1 MNIVNYVLAFVAV
14 TTVGMLY
21 DRYSKKYYPDEEL
34 DKYNLVRKYLLN
46 EGDSMLGKPF
56 IWIHTPHKINARNW
70 ASFKSRNTLD
80 LNEPYKNLCV
90 KSIMKHCGESFK
102 ICLIDDSSFE
112 KLIPD
117 WSIRLDELSNPIK
130 TRIRTLALS
139 RLIHTYGGFL
149 MPNST
154 IVVRDLRPLYDELLK
169 DKDMFCGELINRSN
183 TNLYTRF
190 FPNHKIMGGVKGSLG
205 MKELIDYLGKLISK
219 DNTDEATFEATI
231 NRFLYKLARE
241 NKCEI
246 IDGKE
251 LGVKSKTGDVVLL
264 DNWLGEQGVEVCN
277 NTLNCVVLPD
287 DEILSRTKYQ
297 WFSRMSPSQVLNAN
311 TQISKYLL
319 ISLGK

>member
-1 MNIVNYVLAFVAV
+1 MNIINYVLAFVAV

-46 EGDSMLGKPF
+46 EGNSMSGKPF

-70 ASFKSRNTLD
+70 SSFKSRNTLD

-102 ICLIDDSSFE
+102 ICLIDDNSFE

-149 MPNST
+149 IPNAT
-154 IVVRDLRPLYDELLK
+154 IAVRDLRPLYNELLK

-183 TNLYTRF
+183 TNVYTRF
-190 FPNHKIMGGVKGSLG
+190 FPNHKIMGCVKGSLC
-205 MKELIDYLGKLISK
+205 MKEMIDYLGRLISK
-219 DNTDEATFEATI
+219 DSTDEATFEATI
-231 NRFLYKLARE
+231 NRFLYKLSLE
-241 NKCEI
+241 NKCEV

-251 LGVKSKTGDVVLL
+251 LGVKSKTGEVILL

-297 WFSRMSPSQVLNAN
+297 WFSRMSPSQVLKAN
-311 TQISKYLL
+311 TQISKYLV